1 MNKLD
6 DAVVFSKKYNIVF
19 ARPVVRPVIEK
30 LANCL
35 IQDIG
40 RPLAHKGV
48 IMGHIKV
55 LAKLTEEEFLFLSL
69 TRMDRVDS
77 KTSSRW
83 PAEADDSRDGIDLD
97 INVLVFGHDDKTIE
111 TVVEDSLAVFRK
123 NAIGYGL
130 AN

>member
-6 DAVVFSKKYNIVF
+6 DAVVFSKKYNLAF
-19 ARPVVRPVIEK
+19 ARPVARPVVEK

-40 RPLAHKGV
+40 RPLSHKGV
-48 IMGHIKV
+48 ILGHIKV

-69 TRMDRVDS
+69 TRLDRVDS

-83 PAEADDSRDGIDLD
+83 SAGVDDARNGIDLD
-97 INVLVFGHDDKTIE
+97 INVLVFGHDGMTIE
-111 TVVEDSLAVFRK
+111 KVVEDSLAVFRK
-123 NAIGYGL
+123 NAIGHEL